1 MGKYM
6 GEARPNLPTDEQ
18 LQPLI
23 DEFVWGGYT
32 DCVKRSDNRVEV
44 LLEEGFHPVVD
55 LQKECSFPGAR
66 SLYHIARYFYAL
78 GKQAGPENTL
88 PINVHSITLTKAE
101 GQR

>member
-6 GEARPNLPTDEQ
+6 GEARPDLPTDEQ

-32 DCVKRSDNRVEV
+32 DCIERKNGR
-44 LLEEGFHPVVD
+44 VD
-55 LQKECSFPGAR
+55 LFYQDRWFHVEDWQTKYTFPGAR
-66 SLYHIARYFYAL
+66 SIYYLARYFYAL
-78 GKQAGPENTL
+78 GKQAGPENAL
-88 PINVHSITLTKAE
+88 PINVQSITLTKAE